1 MDSTQ
6 SLKLSNIRNLHNS
19 IDTTSR
25 TGIEQKGELVK
36 DLNSKKQYL
45 INSIQEE
52 LRTCKNAE
60 RSVYNGWQNMY
71 NTDVYNRL
79 EEFNVYLKGQHDR
92 GSELIA
98 NINAAKNFQQLNEVE
113 MTMVNPFLESLRTH
127 CGTFTR
133 ALPTSQPIYPAY
145 PQPIYHQPMYP
156 VYPQPMY
163 PEHVASTEVETTG
176 MGRTDIDVHHTGV
189 GTDVNV
195 SKEESFGSP
204 AHSVHIS
211 GAKGPVRVS
220 HSPQQIRNV
229 SYVPPV
235 VAPVRSVAP
244 ILTTPVRQVVPVT
257 PVQPVHVVSP
267 VVQRVVPVTPVQP
280 VQRVVPVTPVQPVQ
294 RVVPVTPVRPVQRV
308 VPVQPVVPV
317 TPVQP
322 VRVVSPMVQRVV
334 PVQSAVSTP
343 VLDPVGARAVVT
355 HDYVPRIQDG
365 SKLSLRAGTYVTI
378 HRYHGDWALV
388 TTTGGQRGYVSR
400 HYLRML

>member
-1 MDSTQ
+1 
-6 SLKLSNIRNLHNS
+6 
-19 IDTTSR
+19 
-25 TGIEQKGELVK
+25 
-36 DLNSKKQYL
+36 
-45 INSIQEE
+45 
-52 LRTCKNAE
+52 
-60 RSVYNGWQNMY
+60 
-71 NTDVYNRL
+71 
-79 EEFNVYLKGQHDR
+79 
-92 GSELIA
+92 
-98 NINAAKNFQQLNEVE
+98 
-113 MTMVNPFLESLRTH
+113 
-127 CGTFTR
+127 
-133 ALPTSQPIYPAY
+133 
-145 PQPIYHQPMYP
+145 
-156 VYPQPMY
+156 
-163 PEHVASTEVETTG
+163 

-220 HSPQQIRNV
+220 HSPQQVRNV

-244 ILTTPVRQVVPVT
+244 VLTTPVRQVVPVT

-267 VVQRVVPVTPVQP
+267 VVQRVVPVTPVQ
-280 VQRVVPVTPVQPVQ
+280 RVVPVTPVQPVQ
-294 RVVPVTPVRPVQRV
+294 RVVAVTPVRHVQR
-308 VPVQPVVPV
+308 VVPV

-334 PVQSAVSTP
+334 PVTSVVSTPVVSAP